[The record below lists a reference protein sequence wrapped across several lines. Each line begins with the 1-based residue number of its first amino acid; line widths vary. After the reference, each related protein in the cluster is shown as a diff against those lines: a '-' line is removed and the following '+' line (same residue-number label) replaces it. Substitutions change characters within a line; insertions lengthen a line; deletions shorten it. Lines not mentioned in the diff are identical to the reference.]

1 MTLVVQPI
9 FQPDW
14 RPNPADSSRL
24 RVMAWTR

>member
-1 MTLVVQPI
+1 VQPI

-14 RPNPADSSRL
+14 RPNPAASSSR